1 MMSVN
6 SSNTKPAE
14 KENLH
19 PRNLHRGGYDFVEL
33 IKTLPELNEFVKI
46 NEHKNLSVDFS
57 NPNAVKALNRALL
70 KQFYG
75 INHWDIPA
83 GYLCPPIPGRADYI
97 YYMADLL
104 AESNNGEIPKGGK
117 VKVLDVGVGAN
128 CVYPL
133 IGNSVYGWNF
143 TGTDVDLVAVSSAK
157 NIVLF
162 NPALKG
168 KIDFRLQPQRTD
180 TFNGVINPGD
190 AFDLTICNPPFHTS
204 LKEAQAGNKRKWE
217 NLDRKPA
224 EANTLNFGGKSNEL
238 WYKGGE
244 LAFVNNM
251 INQSVQFSKQCFWF
265 TTLISKKDSLD
276 GVYRAL
282 NRVKAAEVKTINM
295 SAGQKISRVVAWTF
309 LAEAE
314 QFKWRNRHWA

>member
-1 MMSVN
+1 MPASP
-6 SSNTKPAE
+6 TTIPAE

-19 PRNLHRGGYDFVEL
+19 PRNLHRGGYDFTAL
-33 IKTLPELNEFVKI
+33 IKALPELNEFVKT
-46 NEHKNLSVDFS
+46 NEYHNLSVDFS
-57 NPNAVKALNRALL
+57 NPDAVKALNKALL
-70 KQFYG
+70 KQFYS
-75 INHWDIPA
+75 IDHWDIPA

-97 YYMADLL
+97 HYMADLL
-104 AESNNGEIPKGGK
+104 AGSNNGEIPKGDK

-133 IGNSVYGWNF
+133 IGNSVYDWNF

-168 KIDFRLQPQRTD
+168 KIDFRLQPQRAD
-180 TFNGVINPGD
+180 IFNGVVNAD
-190 AFDLTICNPPFHTS
+190 DVFDLTICNPPFHTS
-204 LKEAQAGNKRKWE
+204 LKEAQAGNKRKWD

-224 EANTLNFGGKSNEL
+224 QANALNFGGKSNEL

-251 INQSVQFSKQCFWF
+251 IKQSEQFSKQCFWF

-276 GVYRAL
+276 GVYRMLHNVNA
-282 NRVKAAEVKTINM
+282 VEVKTINM
-295 SAGQKISRVVAWTF
+295 SQGQKISRVVAWTF
-309 LAEAE
+309 LTETE
-314 QFKWRNRHWA
+314 QFKWKNRHWA

>member
-1 MMSVN
+1 MPASP
-6 SSNTKPAE
+6 NTKPAE

-19 PRNLHRGGYDFVEL
+19 PRNLHRQGYDFAAL
-33 IKTLPELNEFVKI
+33 IKALPELNAFVKT
-46 NEHKNLSVDFS
+46 NEYHNLSVDFS
-57 NPNAVKALNRALL
+57 NPDAVKALNKALL

-75 INHWDIPA
+75 IDNWDIPA
-83 GYLCPPIPGRADYI
+83 GYLCPPIPGRADYVH
-97 YYMADLL
+97 YMADLL
-104 AESNNGEIPKGGK
+104 AGSNNGEIPKGDK

-133 IGNSVYGWNF
+133 IGSSVYGWNF

-180 TFNGVINPGD
+180 IFNGVINPDD
-190 AFDLTICNPPFHTS
+190 AFDLTICNPPFHSS
-204 LKEAQAGNKRKWE
+204 LKDAQAGNKRKWE

-224 EANTLNFGGKSNEL
+224 EANALNFGGKSNEL

-244 LAFVNNM
+244 QAFISNM
-251 INQSVQFSKQCFWF
+251 IKQSEQFSKQCFWF

-276 GVYRAL
+276 GVYRMLHNA
-282 NRVKAAEVKTINM
+282 KATEVKTINM
-295 SAGQKISRVVAWTF
+295 SQGQKISRVVAWTF
-309 LAEAE
+309 LTETE
-314 QFKWRNRHWA
+314 QFKWRNRHWV